1 MKCKDSHSKIVIH
14 TLSKFI
20 VSIFLDYICNKSNG
34 MQFLI
39 FILTFPFLWV
49 VSILPFRIFYWFS
62 DFIYIIVYYIIGYRK
77 KIVKANLVLAL
88 PDLSEKER
96 LIIEKKSY
104 HHMCDMFLE
113 MIKTMTISAAEM
125 NRRFV
130 VTNIELVKEYEVKGK
145 STVLLASHY
154 ASWEWLL
161 SVNEK
166 TSFKGIGV
174 YKKIANTYFDKLIR
188 DIRSKYNAEL
198 VETKNTIPLIA
209 ENQKKGI
216 LSMYGL
222 ASDQSPKLN
231 RAFHWDSF
239 MGIEVPVHTGAEML
253 AKKYDLNVLFVKVK
267 KLKRGFYEATF
278 IPITDDP
285 RSIPDFGITSIFLRE
300 VEKQIIEAP
309 EYYFWTHKR
318 WKHKK

>member
-1 MKCKDSHSKIVIH
+1 
-14 TLSKFI
+14 
-20 VSIFLDYICNKSNG
+20 

-39 FILTFPFLWV
+39 FILTFPFLWM

-88 PDLSEKER
+88 PHLSDKER

-130 VTNIELVKEYEVKGK
+130 VTNIELVKEYEAKGK
-145 STVLLASHY
+145 STILLASHY

-278 IPITDDP
+278 IPITDNP

-309 EYYFWTHKR
+309 EFYFWTHKR